1 MVINNLKIKTKLFL
15 LFLIPAIMITYL
27 SFDIIFNKY
36 ILIKNAKDIKITTKL
51 SVKISDLVH
60 ELQKERGM
68 SSAFITS
75 KGTKFIDN
83 LKNQKKLTDLK
94 YLQLREYYN
103 ISGDSIANKVII
115 SNLNNLLD
123 NRSELLGIRERVLS
137 LTISKDKMIRY
148 FSAINEILLDS
159 IYESFK
165 YSEKTVDVR
174 DMLAYRSFLYAK
186 EKTGIERAEITSIFI
201 KDFITEQE
209 RLKISNLRQTQ
220 KIYLKNYFKLVPL
233 KLEYIYNKTID
244 FKLEQEISKME
255 SIILDSSQKKDFH
268 IDGYYWFAK
277 ITQKIENLKTI
288 EDYFANFMIDKTVQ
302 KEIELTKE
310 VFNFIVVGLFIL
322 FMTSI
327 FMVFLV
333 TRINKSLEEIRKG
346 ILLISD
352 GKLNDFRPITLIGK
366 NELTIV
372 AETLNSMV
380 NSLNKKDKRN
390 REQNEKLLIAN
401 EKATHSVKAKSE
413 FLANMSHEIR
423 TPLNAIL
430 GFIDLLKEE
439 NIGKK
444 SITYINII
452 DNSSKGLLKIIEDIL
467 DFSKIESGKLE
478 IDKIDFNT
486 KEEFEIITHLFLAKC
501 SENNI
506 TLTLNLDENLPK
518 SINTDPLR
526 IKQVISNLLSNAI
539 KFTSE
544 HKKIVVTINYTN
556 SYLNVSVK
564 DEGKGIA
571 KDKLLHIF
579 ESFSQEDSSTT
590 REYGGTGLG
599 LTISSELVKLL
610 GGELKVK
617 SELDVGSEFYFSIP
631 VTIAKDVESTKEF
644 NEDITF
650 KGEKILLVEDNK
662 ANQMFMGIILNELEL
677 EVEIANDGVESVE
690 MFKQNSYDLILMDE
704 NMPNMD
710 GIEATQQILNIES
723 QNKLSHTPIIALTA
737 NALKGDREKF
747 LNAGM
752 DEYLTKPIDK
762 RQIAKA
768 LREFL

>member
-677 EVEIANDGVESVE
+677 EVEIANDGIESVE

>member
-768 LREFL
+768 LREFF